1 MPANTIYQVRRGTA
15 AQWTAQN
22 PVLLSGEWG
31 LETDTR
37 RMKQGDGTTAW
48 NSLNYALI
56 SPTDFIA
63 GSNIILSLGA
73 NNSTLTI
80 TSTASGSGGGGSADS
95 IIGLT
100 EYIQDI
106 IGLSG
111 ITGVSGIQISYNDT
125 TGLTTISLNNPSIN
139 VTGIIGLQ
147 EAVEDIVGTGNFSS
161 TGFLRNASG
170 IGWNYNDTNGT
181 LTASV
186 TGIPLISV
194 IDVTSSAT
202 ELNYLDGSV
211 PGSVSASKA
220 VVVDSNKDISSFR
233 NLSATGTLT
242 AGTANVTNNLTVGGT
257 ISTTGNVTVGG
268 DLTVRGTT
276 TTVNST
282 TVEIGDNVIRVN
294 TSGLSTGGF
303 EVRDGAGANYQSLVW
318 DNANSRWDFTG
329 PTVRSTGTVVGNVL
343 QSTVSGP
350 TAPLVITSTGL
361 VTNLNADLL
370 DNQQGS
376 YYLDWTN
383 TTNKPD
389 PIVSVNLTGDVSG
402 SGNVTL
408 TDLGNGTIN
417 INTTIQ
423 PNSVSLGTDTTGDYV
438 ASVSVNG
445 TGLSSAGTGEGAS
458 VTISSN
464 ATPVNITGT
473 IVARDSSGN
482 FNASRITASGFV
494 GYGGSITG
502 IFADNISSGTLN
514 VARLPTNIP
523 VTNLSSSGIT
533 LGSTVVNLG
542 QTSTVI
548 DGLTRISGVSLI
560 NPVYIHFAVIDGGTP

>member
-48 NSLNYALI
+48 NSLTYAFVF
-56 SPTDFIA
+56 PTDIIA
-63 GSNIILSLGA
+63 GPGVTLTLGS

-80 TSTASGSGGGGSADS
+80 SSSGSGGGGGSADT
-95 IIGLT
+95 IVGLT

-111 ITGVSGIQISYNDT
+111 ITGVSGIQTTYNDT
-125 TGLTTISLNNPSIN
+125 TGLTTISLSNPSIDA
-139 VTGIIGLQ
+139 TGIIGLQ
-147 EAVEDIVGTGNFSS
+147 EAVEDIVGTGNFIN

-170 IGWNYNDTNGT
+170 IGWNYNDSNGT

-186 TGIPLISV
+186 TGIPTTSILG
-194 IDVTSSAT
+194 VTANAT

-211 PGSVSASKA
+211 PGTVVGSFA

-233 NLSATGTLT
+233 NLAATGTLT
-242 AGTANVTNNLTVGGT
+242 ATSANITNNLTVGGT

-282 TVEIGDNVIRVN
+282 TVEIGDNIIRIN
-294 TSGLSTGGF
+294 ASGLSTGGF
-303 EVRDGAGANYQSLVW
+303 EVRDGAGANYQSLLW
-318 DNANSRWDFTG
+318 DNSNNRWDFSG
-329 PTVRSTGTVVGNVL
+329 PTVRSTGTIVGNTL

-350 TAPLVITSTGL
+350 TAPLIVASTGL

-370 DNQQGS
+370 DGQHGS

-383 TTNKPD
+383 VTNKPD
-389 PIVSVNLTGDVSG
+389 PIISLNLTGDVSG
-402 SGNVTL
+402 SGNTTL
-408 TDLGNGTIN
+408 TDLGNGTIT
-417 INTTIQ
+417 ISTTIQ
-423 PNSVSLGTDTTGDYV
+423 PDSVTLGTDTVGNYV

-445 TGLSSAGTGEGAS
+445 TGLSSAGAGEAAN
-458 VTISSN
+458 VTITSN
-464 ATPVNITGT
+464 ATPANITGT
-473 IVARDSSGN
+473 LVARDSTGS
-482 FNASRITASGFV
+482 FNAGTVNAVSFV
-494 GYGGSITG
+494 GYGGNITG
-502 IFADNISSGTLN
+502 ISASNISSGTLN

-523 VTNLSSSGIT
+523 VTNLASSGII
-533 LGSTVVNLG
+533 LGTTVINLG

-548 DGLTRISGVSLI
+548 DGLTRISGASLVS
-560 NPVYIHFAVIDGGTP
+560 PMYIQNAVIDGGSP

>member
-15 AQWTAQN
+15 AQWTSQN
-22 PVLLSGEWG
+22 PVLLAGEWG

-48 NSLNYALI
+48 NSLTYAFI
-56 SPTDFIA
+56 FPTDFVA
-63 GSNIILSLGA
+63 GSGVTLTFGA

-80 TSTASGSGGGGSADS
+80 TSSGGGTGSSVDA
-95 IIGLT
+95 

-111 ITGVSGIQISYNDT
+111 VTGVSGIQTTYNDS

-139 VTGIIGLQ
+139 VTGIVGLQ
-147 EAVEDIVGTGNFSS
+147 EAVEDIVGTGNFIS

-170 IGWNYNDTNGT
+170 IGWSYNDSNGT

-186 TGIPLISV
+186 TGIPLTSV
-194 IDVTSSAT
+194 LDVTSSTT

-211 PGSVSASKA
+211 PGVVSASNA
-220 VVVDSNKDISSFR
+220 VVVDANKDISSFR

-242 AGTANVTNNLTVGGT
+242 TTLANVTSNLTVGGT
-257 ISTTGNVTVGG
+257 IDTTGNVTIGG
-268 DLTVRGTT
+268 NLNVKGTT

-318 DNANSRWDFTG
+318 DNANNRWDFSG
-329 PTVRSTGTVVGNVL
+329 PTVRSTGNIVGNTL

-350 TAPLVITSTGL
+350 TAPLIVASTGL

-370 DNQQGS
+370 DGQHGS

-383 TTNKPD
+383 VSNKPD

-402 SGNVTL
+402 SGNTTL
-408 TDLGNGTIN
+408 TDLGNGTITVS
-417 INTTIQ
+417 TTIQ
-423 PNSVSLGTDTTGDYV
+423 ANSVTLGTDTVGDYV
-438 ASVSVNG
+438 ATVSVNG
-445 TGLSSAGTGEGAS
+445 TGLSRTGTGESAG
-458 VTISSN
+458 VVITSN
-464 ATPVNITGT
+464 ATPANVTGT
-473 IVARDSSGN
+473 IVARDSTGS
-482 FNASRITASGFV
+482 FVASTITANSFV

-533 LGSTVVNLG
+533 LGTTVINLG

-548 DGLTRISGVSLI
+548 DGLTRISGASLVS
-560 NPVYIHFAVIDGGTP
+560 PVYIQNAVIDGGSP

>member
-15 AQWTAQN
+15 SQWASQN

-48 NSLNYALI
+48 NSLTYAFI
-56 SPTDFIA
+56 FPTDFVA
-63 GSNIILSLGA
+63 GSGVTLTFGA

-80 TSTASGSGGGGSADS
+80 TSSGGGGGSS
-95 IIGLT
+95 IDA

-111 ITGVSGIQISYNDT
+111 ITGVSGIQTTYNDT

-139 VTGIIGLQ
+139 VTGIVGLQ
-147 EAVEDIVGTGNFSS
+147 EAVEDIVGTGNFIN

-170 IGWNYNDTNGT
+170 IGWVYNDSSGT

-186 TGIPLISV
+186 TGIPLTSV
-194 IDVTSSAT
+194 LGVTSSTT

-211 PGSVSASKA
+211 PGSVSASNA
-220 VVVDSNKDISSFR
+220 VVVDANKDISSFR

-242 AGTANVTNNLTVGGT
+242 ATLANVTSNLTVGGT

-268 DLTVRGTT
+268 DLTVKGTT

-282 TVEIGDNVIRVN
+282 TVEIGDNIIRVN

-303 EVRDGAGANYQSLVW
+303 EVRDGIGANYQSLVW
-318 DNANSRWDFTG
+318 DNSNNRWDFTG
-329 PTVRSTGTVVGNVL
+329 PTVRSTGTIVSNTL
-343 QSTVSGP
+343 QSTVSSP
-350 TAPLVITSTGL
+350 TAPFVVASTGL

-370 DNQQGS
+370 DGQHGS

-383 TTNKPD
+383 VTNKPD
-389 PIVSVNLTGDVSG
+389 PIVTVNITGDVSG
-402 SGNVTL
+402 NGSATL

-417 INTTIQ
+417 INTIIQ
-423 PNSVSLGTDTTGDYV
+423 PDSVTLGTDTVGNYV
-438 ASVSVNG
+438 ATVSVDG
-445 TGLSSAGTGEGAS
+445 TGLSRTGTGEGAGVV
-458 VTISSN
+458 VTSN
-464 ATPVNITGT
+464 ATPANITGT
-473 IVARDSSGN
+473 IVARDSTGSFIAGT
-482 FNASRITASGFV
+482 ITANSFV

-502 IFADNISSGTLN
+502 IYANNISSGTLN

-523 VTNLSSSGIT
+523 VTNLTSSGIT
-533 LGSTVVNLG
+533 LGTTVVNLG

-548 DGLTRISGVSLI
+548 DGLTRISGASLVS
-560 NPVYIHFAVIDGGTP
+560 PVYIQNAVIDGGSP